1 MWRWWAQPLT
11 GRLPCSLNS
20 TIARQELP
28 GKKRRLGSECI
39 AFMVLRCIECHAVAD
54 SDAVKCA
61 VCGAL
66 LAFELGHVDADAAEL
81 RVRFAQRR
89 LSNERID
96 QSGVWRYR
104 DLLPPIPR
112 EHIVTLRENAV
123 PQYEARVGAAY
134 ANVSRLAYL
143 HLGANPS
150 ASFKD
155 AGMTVAVSHARKRGA
170 HVAVC
175 ASTGNTSSSMAAYA
189 ARAGITA
196 VVLIPST
203 GISPAKM
210 AQTLDYGAR
219 VVVVDGDFD
228 RALELVRSLD
238 PERVAVVNSINPYR
252 IEGQKCAALGLLD
265 MRGWRVPDWVVMPG
279 GNLGNSSAFG
289 KGFRE
294 AKELGLIDRLPRLA
308 VVQASGA
315 APFSRFFAA
324 GGQGA
329 LTPVKAKT
337 TASAIEIGN
346 PASWRKALR
355 EIRESEGTVLDVSDE
370 EIADA
375 RAVIGR
381 DGVGCEP
388 GSATTLAGIKR
399 LREQG
404 VVGGN
409 DDIVAVLT
417 GHMLKDGT
425 YAAKY
430 HESDACFANKLVR
443 VAGEAELRELIN
455 SFEVVRA

>member
-1 MWRWWAQPLT
+1 M
-11 GRLPCSLNS
+11 
-20 TIARQELP
+20 E
-28 GKKRRLGSECI
+28 
-39 AFMVLRCIECHAVAD
+39 LRCIECRAAAD
-54 SDAVKCA
+54 VDAVTCPA
-61 VCGAL
+61 CTGL
-66 LAFELGHVDADAAEL
+66 LAFELGAIEHDAAAL
-81 RVRFAQRR
+81 RQRFAERR

-104 DLLPPIPR
+104 DLLPPIPL

-123 PQYEARVGAAY
+123 PIFEARMGAAY
-134 ANVSRLAYL
+134 AAARNLSYL
-143 HLGANPS
+143 HLGANPT

-155 AGMTVAVSHARKRGA
+155 AGMTVAMSHARKRGA
-170 HVAVC
+170 RVAVC

-189 ARAGITA
+189 SRAGIAA
-196 VVLIPST
+196 VVLIPGS

-219 VVVVDGDFD
+219 VVVIDGDFD

-238 PERVAVVNSINPYR
+238 PRRVAVVNSINPYR

-265 MRGWRVPDWVVMPG
+265 MRGWRVPNWVVMPG

-294 AKELGLIDRLPRLA
+294 AKALGLIDRLPRLV

-324 GGQGA
+324 GGEGL

-337 TASAIEIGN
+337 TATAIEIGN
-346 PASWRKALR
+346 PASWRKALQ
-355 EIRESEGTVLDVSDE
+355 EIRDSGGTALDVSDE

-399 LREQG
+399 LRERG
-404 VVGGN
+404 VIGA
-409 DDIVAVLT
+409 DDDVIAVLT

-430 HESDACFANKLVR
+430 HESDAPFANKVTR
-443 VAGEAELRELIN
+443 ISNEAELRDLID
-455 SFEVVRA
+455 SLEVVRA